1 MNFRDALNAR
11 EFLVTAECSP
21 PKGTNIS
28 GILDRLAPL
37 RDRVHGM
44 NITDN
49 QTGVMRMCP
58 MAMGLHLK
66 NIGIDPIVQITLRD
80 RNRLAIQSDLLGMS
94 SLGLSQVLC
103 LTGDP
108 PKLGDHP
115 DAKPVFDIPTQELI
129 RAITL
134 LNGGTDLSGKDLN
147 GKTDLL
153 PGAACS
159 PEGDL
164 ETESRKFEEKFDAG
178 ARFFQTQA
186 VFSPERMEQFM
197 AFAAPFSV
205 PVIAGIILLK
215 SAKMARYLNDHVPGI
230 TVPPSLIDRLE
241 KCPPGQAIETGID
254 IAAETIRSVRPMV
267 HGVHIMTVGAEE
279 TIPRILDRAFS

>member
-1 MNFRDALNAR
+1 
-11 EFLVTAECSP
+11 
-21 PKGTNIS
+21 
-28 GILDRLAPL
+28 
-37 RDRVHGM
+37 
-44 NITDN
+44 
-49 QTGVMRMCP
+49 

-147 GKTDLL
+147 GKTDIL

-197 AFAAPFSV
+197 GFAAPFSV

-230 TVPPSLIDRLE
+230 TVPQSLIDRLE
-241 KCPPGQAIETGID
+241 KSPPGQAIETGID
-254 IAAETIRSVRPMV
+254 IAAETIRSIRPMV

>member
-37 RDRVHGM
+37 KDRVHGM

-147 GKTDLL
+147 GKTDIL

-186 VFSPERMEQFM
+186 VFSPQRMEQFM

-230 TVPPSLIDRLE
+230 TVPESLIARLE
-241 KCPPGQAIETGID
+241 KCPPGQAIDAGID
-254 IAAETIRSVRPMV
+254 IAAETIRSIRPMV